1 MKLGSLFGRPSS
13 RKGTEA
19 ATPAEARISRGILV
33 VEDDGFYA
41 NLLVR
46 AGERLKEAVS
56 TARNVEEAQNL
67 AKRFHYKTM
76 FVDHYMVGGN
86 GETFVRFLKENDL
99 AAATRVF
106 VMTGENP
113 SVVALKYVGLP
124 VDEFLKK
131 PISVDRLVELLRL
144 PPKTDDAAASSSP
157 DPRAKP
163 GNDRPEGGRT

>member
-1 MKLGSLFGRPSS
+1 MKLGSLLGGLVKKKAGGGDAQP
-13 RKGTEA
+13 A
-19 ATPAEARISRGILV
+19 AAETRLERGILV

-41 NLLVR
+41 SLLVR

-67 AKRFHYKTM
+67 TRCFRYKTI

-86 GETFVRFLKENDL
+86 GDSFVRFLKDNNLVDE
-99 AAATRVF
+99 TRLF

-113 SVVALKYVGLP
+113 AVVALKYAGLP

-131 PISVDRLVELLRL
+131 PIPVDRLVELLRL
-144 PPKTDDAAASSSP
+144 PPRT
-157 DPRAKP
+157 
-163 GNDRPEGGRT
+163 EGGAQAPPG